1 MHPRVKALLLFLL
14 YSVVANA
21 LSAGLA
27 WLFVL
32 RLHVLDVHDR
42 SWRPGNF
49 IWIES
54 IGIVAA
60 LVATLVVSRVGR
72 MPLARLGYARRGAFG
87 QFAMGSLFGLT
98 AVVILVIAIAVLGG
112 FAFGSLAMSGAQL
125 AQYVTAWLI
134 VFVLVG
140 FAEEMDFRAAGLMTL
155 AGAIGFWP
163 AAIVTSLVFSAAHY
177 FFKPMENIADA
188 LNIGLLA
195 LFLCFTILRTG
206 AIWFAVGF
214 HALFDYAAIFI
225 FGAPNSGN
233 HGQPIAT
240 KLLTGAYHGPA
251 WLTGGP
257 LGVEASWLVFPIVA
271 LLFAAFQALRYNPPV
286 QAQETLGGTA

>member
-1 MHPRVKALLLFLL
+1 MPKLDDNNAAAMKVIASGPRNLCAT
-14 YSVVANA
+14 S
-21 LSAGLA
+21 
-27 WLFVL
+27 
-32 RLHVLDVHDR
+32 
-42 SWRPGNF
+42 
-49 IWIES
+49 
-54 IGIVAA
+54 
-60 LVATLVVSRVGR
+60 VATDEVVG
-72 MPLARLGYARRGAFG
+72 
-87 QFAMGSLFGLT
+87 T
-98 AVVILVIAIAVLGG
+98 
-112 FAFGSLAMSGAQL
+112 LAMSGAQL

-214 HALFDYAAIFI
+214 HAL
-225 FGAPNSGN
+225 
-233 HGQPIAT
+233 
-240 KLLTGAYHGPA
+240 TG
-251 WLTGGP
+251 
-257 LGVEASWLVFPIVA
+257 
-271 LLFAAFQALRYNPPV
+271 
-286 QAQETLGGTA
+286 